1 MPTQLIAA
9 RRALTPDGRRAPYW
23 VEIAAGQSG
32 TAAAETPDAGVGR
45 ILAAG
50 EGPPPRTPD
59 LKVRGILSPGFVDVH
74 CHGGGGHSFA
84 EGPQQARQ
92 AAAAHRA
99 QGTTTLLA
107 SLVTD
112 PLPALRESLQSLAPL
127 VEAGE
132 LAGIHLEG
140 PWLSPQHKGA
150 HSEVFLQ
157 PPRPEDVADL
167 LSTGTVAMVTLAPE
181 LPGGLDAVRQMVS
194 HGAVAAVGHTDA
206 TYQQVSQ
213 ALDAGASAGTHL
225 FNAMRG
231 LHHREP
237 GPAGALL
244 EHGSAFLELIADGV
258 HLHPA
263 MLRLI
268 FAQHPDRAVLI
279 SDAMAAAAAEDGDY
293 TLGSLNVRVSG
304 GEARILESDG
314 TVGAIAGSTLTVG
327 AAVRYA
333 VQQAGVPAEQALAA
347 ATANPAAMLG
357 LERVGSLSV
366 GDRADLVVLDEEL
379 GVERVMQAGVWVT

>member
-1 MPTQLIAA
+1 MQTQLIAA
-9 RRALTPDGRRAPYW
+9 RRALTPDGRLAPYW
-23 VEIAAGQSG
+23 MEIAAGQSG

-59 LKVRGILSPGFVDVH
+59 LEVRGILSPGFVDVH

-127 VEAGE
+127 VEVGE
-132 LAGIHLEG
+132 LAGVHLEG

-150 HSEVFLQ
+150 HSEEFLQ

-268 FAQHPDRAVLI
+268 FAQHAERAVLV

-293 TLGSLNVRVSG
+293 RLGSLLVRVRG
-304 GEARILESDG
+304 GEARVVAADG
-314 TVGAIAGSTLTVG
+314 TAGAIAGSTLTVG
-327 AAVRYA
+327 AAVRFA
-333 VQQAGVPAEQALAA
+333 VQEAGVPAEQALTA

-357 LERVGSLSV
+357 LDEVGSLAE
-366 GDRADLVVLDEEL
+366 GGRADLVVLDEEF
-379 GVERVMQAGVWVT
+379 GVERVMQAGAWVG